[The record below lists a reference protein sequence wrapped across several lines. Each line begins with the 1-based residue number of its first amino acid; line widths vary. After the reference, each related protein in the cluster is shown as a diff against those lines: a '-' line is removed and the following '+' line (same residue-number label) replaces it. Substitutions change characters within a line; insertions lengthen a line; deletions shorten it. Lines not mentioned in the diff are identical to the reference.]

1 MGGAAPHPPAFLA
14 RLGDRR
20 RTPLDQREPRPE
32 RQRPGSIEGCTEK
45 ILTEMAA
52 HRIHTEPLVT
62 DMVRPEEVEA
72 AYRVLDE
79 DTEHHLG
86 VLVDWR

>member
-1 MGGAAPHPPAFLA
+1 
-14 RLGDRR
+14 
-20 RTPLDQREPRPE
+20 
-32 RQRPGSIEGCTEK
+32 
-45 ILTEMAA
+45 MAA